1 MIEPLSVFIAF
12 YGLLYVLV
20 AACLRIAGWAAR
32 TPRSG
37 YLFAAVFVLFV
48 LTRSLP

>member
-1 MIEPLSVFIAF
+1 MAEQIAVGLF
-12 YGLLYVLV
+12 VLGLLYGVTWL
-20 AACLRIAGWAAR
+20 CHQIAYWSLR

-37 YLFAAVFVLFV
+37 YLILSIFALFI

>member
-1 MIEPLSVFIAF
+1 MAEQISVALFLL
-12 YGLLYVLV
+12 GLLYAVTAL
-20 AACLRIAGWAAR
+20 CHHIAWWSLR

-37 YLFAAVFVLFV
+37 YLILSIFALFI

>member
-1 MIEPLSVFIAF
+1 MIESLSVALAF
-12 YGLLYVLV
+12 AALLYVLV
-20 AACLRIAGWAAR
+20 AACHHIAWWAAR

-37 YLFAAVFVLFV
+37 YLILSVFALFV